1 MTLRCLGATRLSD
14 SSVYLTLKH
23 YGICI
28 QYIYIYKLYFN
39 TLYNNLYIV
48 HNEHQLMNE

>member
-23 YGICI
+23 YGMCI
-28 QYIYIYKLYFN
+28 QYIYILYFN
-39 TLYNNLYIV
+39 TLYNNLYIE
-48 HNEHQLMNE
+48 HNEIS